1 MFPPQFLTVDRI
13 AGGVEITSK
22 KRLLEV
28 LAGLLSSAQ
37 PQLHTDTILERLL
50 ERERLGSTG
59 LGHGVALPHA
69 RDPGS
74 GRGHRRLRPG
84 PSSRGLRRYR

>member
-1 MFPPQFLTVDRI
+1 MFPPQFLTVERI

-37 PQLHTDTILERLL
+37 PQLRLSL
-50 ERERLGSTG
+50 I
-59 LGHGVALPHA
+59 HI
-69 RDPGS
+69 
-74 GRGHRRLRPG
+74 
-84 PSSRGLRRYR
+84 